1 MAKTKKADKSS
12 TDDTTTY
19 KKMYED
25 TLKKLTES
33 EQLSEGLGSAVE
45 ALTEALGEA
54 MGDASKIQQ
63 LVDKNLSAIE
73 YHCTKTKQYT
83 GELLAEDVSYAVS
96 MARRVL
102 DYTLNQETED

>member
-1 MAKTKKADKSS
+1 MAKPKKADKSL
-12 TDDTTTY
+12 TNGTATY

-33 EQLSEGLGSAVE
+33 EQLAEGLGTAVE
-45 ALTEALGEA
+45 ALTEALGKATE
-54 MGDASKIQQ
+54 DVSKMQQ
-63 LVDKNLSAIE
+63 LVDRNLSAIE
-73 YHCTKTKQYT
+73 YHCVNTKKHT

-102 DYTLNQETED
+102 DYALNQETED

>member
-1 MAKTKKADKSS
+1 MAKPKKADKPS
-12 TDDTTTY
+12 TNGTATY

-33 EQLSEGLGSAVE
+33 EQLSEGLGTAVE
-45 ALTEALGEA
+45 ALTEALGEV
-54 MGDASKIQQ
+54 MGDLSKMQK
-63 LVDKNLSAIE
+63 LVDRNLSTIE
-73 YHCTKTKQYT
+73 YHCTQTKKHT

-102 DYTLNQETED
+102 DYALNQETED